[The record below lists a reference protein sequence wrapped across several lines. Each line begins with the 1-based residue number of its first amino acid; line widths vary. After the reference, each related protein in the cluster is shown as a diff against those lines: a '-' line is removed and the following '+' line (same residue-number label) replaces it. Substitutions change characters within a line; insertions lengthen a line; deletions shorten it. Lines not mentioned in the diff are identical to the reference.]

1 MKAVSPFIVCG
12 NRAGA
17 GGIRT
22 DSSTGRSQGAGVW
35 MQVITYDPYVSDD
48 VLKRANVRRVELDE
62 LIRTSDYI
70 SLHCPLTPETKHLFS
85 ARLSRR

>member
-1 MKAVSPFIVCG
+1 
-12 NRAGA
+12 
-17 GGIRT
+17 
-22 DSSTGRSQGAGVW
+22 

-70 SLHCPLTPETKHLFS
+70 SLHCPLTPRPSTCS
-85 ARLSRR
+85 APRLPEDEAVGLSGQHGARSG